1 LIIFNIIEVPEKREM
16 NEKEEWKLDRN
27 RLIKDIGKILVKT
40 NAIRFG
46 TFSLSSGK
54 MSPYYIDLRLLPSY
68 PNSFCE
74 IVDSYISIIENRIG
88 LDNIEAIGG
97 VPTSGL
103 TYATAVAYS
112 TKKPLIYVRD
122 NKKDYGTSKW
132 IEGVLKPGSNVLIL
146 DDLITTG
153 NSLIKT
159 IDKIKSEGGEIDN
172 AIVLIDRLEGG
183 KEILDKKGV
192 KLNAITDIDELT
204 ELLYNMQIIDSEKR
218 SYIKSQIKK

>member
-1 LIIFNIIEVPEKREM
+1 
-16 NEKEEWKLDRN
+16 
-27 RLIKDIGKILVKT
+27 
-40 NAIRFG
+40 
-46 TFSLSSGK
+46 

-218 SYIKSQIKK
+218 SYIKSQIKE